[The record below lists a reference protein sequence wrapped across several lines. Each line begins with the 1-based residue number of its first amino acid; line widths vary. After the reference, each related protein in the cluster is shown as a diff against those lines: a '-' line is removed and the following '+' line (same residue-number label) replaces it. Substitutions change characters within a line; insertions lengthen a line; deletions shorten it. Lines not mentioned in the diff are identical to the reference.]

1 MKRIDTPTKATDLHG
16 PGKHGFKDGNPLTGD
31 PATTLS
37 ASMFNHLQEEVART
51 IEAGG
56 GTLDPSNFAQLA
68 FVLGVGECSLG
79 PTGYLTLPGN
89 AAGRVL
95 LQWGTATFLDT
106 GSALG
111 EYYSTVETVVAFPRA
126 FSVAPFVVL
135 ATGGIG
141 EGVEHVYA
149 TTSNGAASA
158 TIRAARIAGAQGGG
172 ETGAFYWIAIGI

>member
-56 GTLDPSNFAQLA
+56 GTLDATKYDQLA
-68 FVLGVGECSLG
+68 TVLG
-79 PTGYLTLPGN
+79 LTVRSHGANRYHMLPG
-89 AAGRVL
+89 GLL

-126 FSVAPFVVL
+126 FSTAPFVVL